1 MAEAREEYGGKD
13 VLILGGGDGALL
25 CQLLKKG
32 PRQVTI
38 AGPPPADL
46 GPPAGDHGGAG
57 PRGDGRRE
65 GAHAQRVRG
74 RPGHPG
80 GAPPQ
85 DRGGGRPQ
93 VPRAAGSAGEEGSH
107 RLAKCNF
114 FTSDF

>member
-1 MAEAREEYGGKD
+1 MAEAREDYRDKD

-25 CQLLKKG
+25 CQLLKKS
-32 PRQVTI
+32 PRQVTL
-38 AGPPPADL
+38 AGPPACDH
-46 GPPAGDHGGAG
+46 GPPAGDDGGAG

-74 RPGHPG
+74 GPGLPG

-93 VPRAAGSAGEEGSH
+93 VPRAAGAAGEEGSQWSSGI
-107 RLAKCNF
+107 LAE
-114 FTSDF
+114 